1 MYWLRLKPQKYALT
15 SHGYWERS
23 PYLRD
28 TMPKAKPDQVIVHR
42 IELQEKERELA
53 QAAIGANLAGK
64 AIQAAGVGAGAYVAY
79 IGVKAA
85 YGITE
90 DLAERFWDNTVLRVE
105 NRERYRQQAEGYNPQ
120 NPPDD
125 LLVKTFHFW
134 TGGIFLKDE

>member
-1 MYWLRLKPQKYALT
+1 
-15 SHGYWERS
+15 
-23 PYLRD
+23 
-28 TMPKAKPDQVIVHR
+28 MPKAKPDQVVVHR

-53 QAAIGANLAGK
+53 AAAIGANLAGK

-90 DLAERFWDNTVLRVE
+90 DLAERFWDNTLLRAE
-105 NRERYRQQAEGYNPQ
+105 NREKERQRQKAEGYTYDPL

-125 LLVKTFHFW
+125 FWEKTFHFW
-134 TGGIFLKDE
+134 TGGIFLNDD

>member
-1 MYWLRLKPQKYALT
+1 
-15 SHGYWERS
+15 
-23 PYLRD
+23 
-28 TMPKAKPDQVIVHR
+28 MPKAKPDQVIVHR

-134 TGGIFLKDE
+134 TGGIFLKDD